1 MRQWKEKEEG
11 KGRKGLRLVTQIA
24 LIAVTALFCV
34 NYLGFQVKVEG
45 RSMEPVVS
53 QDSMVLVNRVSVCFF
68 SPSRFDVIAFWQND
82 SSKKEKESET
92 GDTSRIY
99 VKYVVGLVNRVS
111 VCFFSP
117 SRFDVIAFWQNDSSK
132 KEKESETG
140 DTSRIYV
147 KYVVG
152 LPGETI
158 QIKDGKIW
166 IDGTVLNEEQYQ
178 YLDEISVAGLAQEPI
193 TLGEDEYFV
202 LGANLSNSEDSR
214 FASIGNVKRE
224 DIIGD
229 VWFHYHSF
237 TDMGFI

>member
-82 SSKKEKESET
+82 SS
-92 GDTSRIY
+92 R
-99 VKYVVGLVNRVS
+99 
-111 VCFFSP
+111 
-117 SRFDVIAFWQNDSSK
+117 

>member
-99 VKYVVGLVNRVS
+99 VKYVVGL
-111 VCFFSP
+111 
-117 SRFDVIAFWQNDSSK
+117 
-132 KEKESETG
+132 
-140 DTSRIYV
+140 
-147 KYVVG
+147 
-152 LPGETI
+152 PGETI

-193 TLGEDEYFV
+193 TLGEDE
-202 LGANLSNSEDSR
+202 
-214 FASIGNVKRE
+214 
-224 DIIGD
+224 
-229 VWFHYHSF
+229 
-237 TDMGFI
+237 